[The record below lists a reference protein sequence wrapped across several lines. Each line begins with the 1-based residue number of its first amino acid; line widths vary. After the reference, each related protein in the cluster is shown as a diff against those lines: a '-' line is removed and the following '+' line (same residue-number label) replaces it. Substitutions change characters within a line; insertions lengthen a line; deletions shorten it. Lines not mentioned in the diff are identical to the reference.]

1 MAYIKKKKKK
11 SLPTLLGGLTS
22 FGSVANMV
30 KNLNDAEKF
39 YELEVGEVIDILLTE
54 DDLLERQPRVEEE
67 SDSNFTYI
75 GMAKVRL
82 LNSDQGKSAGECG
95 WLYPLDSNFKQFP
108 LKGEY
113 VVCVN
118 YLGMKFYTQTLN
130 FLSSI
135 NTNSV
140 PGLSTVSQMSKTDTE
155 DYADVD
161 SGEKDATA
169 VDSGGFNIG
178 EYFKRKRYIRQL
190 KPYEGDLTIQGRFGN
205 TIRFGSNISDDSDL
219 GREGTV
225 DVDGDIDSPN
235 IKMRVGQLTDLGKLN
250 KNEDIEE
257 FEKEKTDEGKFQPYV
272 IEDIN
277 ADGSSFYMT
286 TNETIPLNRATN
298 PDVFG
303 KETLYHF
310 GLGGH
315 TISNFATEYSDNIP
329 KQPPTE
335 LSGQQIILCT
345 DRVVFNSKTDG
356 LYSYTNTD
364 TYFNTGN
371 FFVVDAKNG
380 VSVNTN
386 GVIGFTAEKDIELV
400 TKTKTVITSPKIYL
414 GDTNNT
420 EPVVNGVQL
429 VNFLSNL
436 ISTIKLLVYPGP
448 AGTLANAPA
457 LLSLEQDLAQLEK
470 ASFNSEVNFTR

>member
-11 SLPTLLGGLTS
+11 SLPTLLGGLTN

-30 KNLNDAEKF
+30 KNLSDSEKF

-54 DDLLERQPRVEEE
+54 EDLLERQPRVEDV

-82 LNSDQGKSAGECG
+82 LNSDQGKSADECN
-95 WLYPLDSNFKQFP
+95 WLYPLESNFKQFP

-118 YLGMKFYTQTLN
+118 YLGTQFYTQTLN

-140 PGLSTVSQMSKTDTE
+140 PGLSTVSQMSKIDTE

-161 SGEKDATA
+161 SGEKEPTDT
-169 VDSGGFNIG
+169 DSGGFNLG
-178 EYFKRKRYIRQL
+178 EYFQRKRYIRQL

-225 DVDGDIDSPN
+225 DEDGDIDSPN
-235 IKMRVGQLTDLGKLN
+235 IKMRVGQLTGLGKQN

-257 FEKEKTDEGKFQPYV
+257 FEKAKVDEGKFQPYV

-277 ADGSSFYMT
+277 ADGSSLYMT

-315 TISNFATEYSDNIP
+315 TISNFTAEYSDTIP
-329 KQPPTE
+329 KEPPTE

-364 TYFNTGN
+364 TYFNAGN

-380 VSVNTN
+380 VNVNTK
-386 GVIGFTAEKDIELV
+386 GVVGFSSEKDFELV

-414 GDTNNT
+414 GDTTNT

-429 VNFLSNL
+429 VNFLSSL
-436 ISTIKLLVYPGP
+436 IGTIKMLVYPGP
-448 AGTLANAPA
+448 AGTLANGVIFQA
-457 LLSLEQDLAQLEK
+457 LEMDLDKIAK

>member
-1 MAYIKKKKKK
+1 M
-11 SLPTLLGGLTS
+11 
-22 FGSVANMV
+22 
-30 KNLNDAEKF
+30 
-39 YELEVGEVIDILLTE
+39 
-54 DDLLERQPRVEEE
+54 
-67 SDSNFTYI
+67 
-75 GMAKVRL
+75 
-82 LNSDQGKSAGECG
+82 
-95 WLYPLDSNFKQFP
+95 
-108 LKGEY
+108 
-113 VVCVN
+113 
-118 YLGMKFYTQTLN
+118 
-130 FLSSI
+130 
-135 NTNSV
+135 
-140 PGLSTVSQMSKTDTE
+140 
-155 DYADVD
+155 
-161 SGEKDATA
+161 
-169 VDSGGFNIG
+169 
-178 EYFKRKRYIRQL
+178 
-190 KPYEGDLTIQGRFGN
+190 
-205 TIRFGSNISDDSDL
+205 

-225 DVDGDIDSPN
+225 DEDGDIDSPN
-235 IKMRVGQLTDLGKLN
+235 IKMRVGQLTGLGNHN

-315 TISNFATEYSDNIP
+315 TISNFTAEYSDNIP
-329 KQPPTE
+329 KEPPTE
-335 LSGQQIILCT
+335 LSGQQILLCT

-380 VSVNTN
+380 VNVNTN
-386 GVIGFTAEKDIELV
+386 GVVGFTSEKDFELV

-414 GDTNNT
+414 GDTTNT
-420 EPVVNGVQL
+420 EPVVNGIQL
-429 VNFLSNL
+429 VNFLDDL
-436 ISTIKLLVYPGP
+436 ISAIMKLSYPGP
-448 AGTLANAPA
+448 AG
-457 LLSLEQDLAQLEK
+457 LLSFPATLPQLKADLAKMAK